1 MLKHIKRQL
10 SELTETL
17 MKARPE
23 IEAAI
28 EQEKEEALINMLADA
43 QEAAV
48 ALGNMLEKTEGET
61 EPAALMIGMLEEY
74 CETLWKI
81 TQEHAA
87 EQRLRL
93 TAEGWKLLGKV
104 KEALALI
111 PEQRAVVFMH
121 R

>member
-61 EPAALMIGMLEEY
+61 EPAALMIGDLVEDNPGACGRTAPTADGGRLEAIGKGEGSPG
-74 CETLWKI
+74 
-81 TQEHAA
+81 ADSG
-87 EQRLRL
+87 
-93 TAEGWKLLGKV
+93 AEGGGLH
-104 KEALALI
+104 AL
-111 PEQRAVVFMH
+111 
-121 R
+121 

>member
-87 EQRLRL
+87 DGGRLEAIGKGEGSPGADSG
-93 TAEGWKLLGKV
+93 AEGGGLH
-104 KEALALI
+104 AL
-111 PEQRAVVFMH
+111 
-121 R
+121 